1 MTDRGRSSNSPFPGN
16 LSIRTGIDL
25 CDPKRMEK
33 AILRGGDRFLNKIF
47 TPGEITYCEMLKN
60 PFPSY
65 AARWA
70 AKEAVMKLLGAGIY
84 EISFTDIEVIKTG
97 NGRPALSMTG
107 RAQKVADEAG
117 IQVVDISLSHERN
130 MAVGMAVGICF

>member
-1 MTDRGRSSNSPFPGN
+1 MTESGKGSGAPLPENI
-16 LSIRTGIDL
+16 SIRTGIDL

-33 AILRGGDRFLNKIF
+33 AIARSGDRFLNKVF
-47 TPGEITYCEMLKN
+47 TPDEIAYCQTLKN

-84 EISFTDIEVIKTG
+84 EIGFLEIEIVRTG

-107 RAQKVADEAG
+107 RAQKVADDAG
-117 IQVVDISLSHERN
+117 ILFIDISLSHERN
-130 MAVGMAVGICF
+130 MAVGMAVGICT